1 MANTAAKKKPLIL
14 VSQDYDPKAW
24 ETLESGESEFESWAA
39 VAQDLWGLGCY
50 GPGQHDAML
59 QALNGVAIHKSK
71 VVGVIGS
78 TLGGIGI
85 IAEENNAYIDVMDCN
100 TELLQKP
107 PQPPADA
114 KGGKFLKSL
123 GWDPNKIQM
132 PAARYHGL
140 VCAGAISLAPNLADA
155 VQSLTAAVK
164 PGGFLFIDEI
174 FATDPSAAALI
185 AQGIARAT
193 EKLHLRPQDEIVK
206 ALQGAS
212 LELRS
217 NAASA
222 EPVMDA
228 IRKGLLGGKDIAQIL
243 TTIPA
248 PFRKQRMM
256 AFVGEL
262 QRAAVLFQALEK
274 GLATA
279 ARLIFR
285 KAGDL

>member
-1 MANTAAKKKPLIL
+1 MANTAAKDRPLIL

-24 ETLESGESEFESWAA
+24 ETLESGETELESWAA

-59 QALNGVAIHKSK
+59 QGLNGVAIHKSK

-78 TLGGIGI
+78 TLGGIGV
-85 IAEENNAYIDVMDCN
+85 IAEENNADIDVMDCN
-100 TELLQKP
+100 AELLQKN
-107 PQPPADA
+107 PQPQAEA
-114 KGGKFLKSL
+114 KGGKFLKFSA
-123 GWDPNKIQM
+123 WDSQKIQM
-132 PAARYHGL
+132 PSARYHGL
-140 VCAGAISLAPNLADA
+140 VCAGAIALTPNLQNT
-155 VQSLTAAVK
+155 VQSLTSAVK

-174 FATDPSAAALI
+174 FVADPSAATLI
-185 AQGIARAT
+185 AQGIARSG
-193 EKLHLRPQDEIVK
+193 EKLHLRPQDEITK
-206 ALQGAS
+206 ALQDAS

-217 NAASA
+217 NVSCSDLL
-222 EPVMDA
+222 MDS

-262 QRAAVLFQALEK
+262 QRAAVFYQALDK

-279 ARLIFR
+279 ARLVCR
-285 KAGDL
+285 KADDF